1 MIQKLS
7 VFALFCVM
15 AAASLESVPL
25 RRPAGEES
33 CSEDHT
39 KWVAEA
45 LERMETIK
53 PGMTRQDLLG
63 VFTTEGGL
71 STGLR
76 RTYVSKDCPYWKVD
90 VEFEAVGRAAR
101 DGDGG
106 VTLVEDSRDRIK
118 KISMPYLQFSTTD

>member
-7 VFALFCVM
+7 VFALFCVI

-25 RRPAGEES
+25 SRPAGEES

-63 VFTTEGGL
+63 VFTTEGGFPPVCAEHT
-71 STGLR
+71 SAR
-76 RTYVSKDCPYWKVD
+76 IAPI
-90 VEFEAVGRAAR
+90 GRWTSNSR
-101 DGDGG
+101 P
-106 VTLVEDSRDRIK
+106 LVVLPAMGMEE
-118 KISMPYLQFSTTD
+118 